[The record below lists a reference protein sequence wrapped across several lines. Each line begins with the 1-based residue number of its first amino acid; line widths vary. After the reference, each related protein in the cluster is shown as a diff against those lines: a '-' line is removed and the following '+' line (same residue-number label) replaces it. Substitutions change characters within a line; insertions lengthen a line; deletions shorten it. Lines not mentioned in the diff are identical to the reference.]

1 MGASNKAAVRQES
14 VSIGSKIAPAEDR
27 QIRELIDA
35 GVYLNESDFIR
46 DAISAQVIADQSH
59 KMPGYRL

>member
-14 VSIGSKIAPAEDR
+14 VSIGSKIAPAVAR

-35 GVYLNESDFIR
+35 SVYLNESDFIR